1 MNGEISATNM
11 PAIYIYILNPV
22 MAWRN
27 ILSGLEFTN
36 LGWITA
42 IINKRLQ
49 IKIAKSDSLLTV
61 FMGYFWG
68 AKKHQS
74 P

>member
-36 LGWITA
+36 LG
-42 IINKRLQ
+42 
-49 IKIAKSDSLLTV
+49 
-61 FMGYFWG
+61 
-68 AKKHQS
+68 
-74 P
+74 